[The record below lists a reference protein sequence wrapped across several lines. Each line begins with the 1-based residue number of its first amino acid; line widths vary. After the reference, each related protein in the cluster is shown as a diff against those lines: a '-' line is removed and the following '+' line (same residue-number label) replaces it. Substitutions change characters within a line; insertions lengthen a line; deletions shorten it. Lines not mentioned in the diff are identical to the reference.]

1 MCKKMTVAYGDLIG
15 QRLVGWSL
23 FNGSDYGFFSD
34 KQVKAKLAAGDL
46 VNGLKLGQD
55 GEVTIDPEFN
65 RIIMGKS
72 GLTFSPFL
80 VADEAEGEA
89 VMNKT
94 FSLVKVRRDKGGNV
108 YEFITNRCG
117 HEEYTEDMLKAML
130 SVMDMGGVRLE
141 GDKLVVHPAVE
152 GETPAPEG
160 EVKESKGAV
169 KKKEK
174 AEKTEK
180 SEGVG

>member
-1 MCKKMTVAYGDLIG
+1 MCKKMTVAYADLIG
-15 QRLVGWSL
+15 SRLVGWGL

-55 GEVTIDPEFN
+55 GEVTIDPEFA
-65 RIIMGKS
+65 RLIMGKS

-80 VADEAEGEA
+80 IADEAEGEA

-94 FSLVKVRRDKGGNV
+94 FSLVKVREDKGGNI
-108 YEFITNRCG
+108 YEFITSRCG
-117 HEEYTEDMLKAML
+117 HEEYTEPQLKAML
-130 SVMDMGGVRLE
+130 SVMDMGGVRLD
-141 GDKLVVHPAVE
+141 DKGNLVVHPAVDVE
-152 GETPAPEG
+152 APAPG
-160 EVKESKGAV
+160 DDTKEPKGAA

-174 AEKTEK
+174 T
-180 SEGVG
+180 EGVG